1 MVKKR
6 LRIKK
11 KEGFAVLMVLVS
23 IGVIAIL
30 SASLYSSLVAF
41 QRSGSVRGEWTRYKL
56 LAMSL
61 ESHVNAPHICTR
73 MFENQKYDNTSNSSS
88 VTIRKA
94 LFDIKKFS
102 SKMEGAYVLVPERR
116 THGPIRAI
124 QFNRPAEKLYS
135 YKAYLQVWVKSGKV
149 HFNYERLN
157 MKIPLYVNVNS
168 RWKIKSCYGLNSKAY
183 ICESKGG
190 AWDPKEKDLKKQCNP
205 DENCIILNDNP
216 CPPYAKRVFVGQPPG
231 GVRKYIC
238 VWCNKKRHR

>member
-1 MVKKR
+1 MVYKR
-6 LRIKK
+6 LRKK
-11 KEGFAVLMVLVS
+11 AGFAVLMVLVS

-61 ESHVNAPHICTR
+61 ESHVNDPQICTK
-73 MFENQKYDNTSNSSS
+73 MFKNQRYYNTSNSSR

-102 SKMEGAYVLVPERR
+102 PKMKGSYVLVPE
-116 THGPIRAI
+116 TKTKYAIRAI

-135 YKAYLQVWVKSGKV
+135 YKAYLQVQVKSGNI
-149 HFNYERLN
+149 HFNFERLN
-157 MKIPLYVNVNS
+157 IKIPLIVNVNR
-168 RWKIKSCYGLNSKAY
+168 RWKIKSCYGLQSKAY

-205 DENCIILNDNP
+205 DENCIIINDSH
-216 CPPYAKRVFVGQPPG
+216 CPSYAKRIFIGQPLG
-231 GVRKYIC
+231 GVKKYIC
-238 VWCNKKRHR
+238 VWCNTERY